1 MKQMK
6 KRKKTKTREE
16 SLEENHK
23 RCGDARNARGF
34 GQTKVM
40 KRNFGLLATT
50 AFIGSALSVW
60 DSLQQM
66 I

>member
-1 MKQMK
+1 MKKMK
-6 KRKKTKTREE
+6 KRNKTKTREE
-16 SLEENHK
+16 SLEENQK

-34 GQTKVM
+34 GQIKMM

-50 AFIGSALSVW
+50 AFVGATLSVR